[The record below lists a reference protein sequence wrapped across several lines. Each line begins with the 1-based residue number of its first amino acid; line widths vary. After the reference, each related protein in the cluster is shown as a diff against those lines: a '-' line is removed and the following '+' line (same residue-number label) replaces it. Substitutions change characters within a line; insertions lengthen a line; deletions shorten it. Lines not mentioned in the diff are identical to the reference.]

1 MSPCRLTLRFGF
13 FFSFPH
19 DWWNTYSPFT
29 PIAFVSYPFIR
40 LFTLSEPSFGLRFA
54 MGGRI
59 SIFLIRIMGV
69 SFGAGLASGLI
80 VFAPA
85 LLPFSSVFSEGQNS
99 VAESFGCPAS
109 ICILAVLSR
118 RFSPGES
125 TLTRGVDNCN
135 PGNSLKAHPTHL
147 KCKRGGE

>member
-1 MSPCRLTLRFGF
+1 MSTQAALCEF
-13 FFSFPH
+13 FFHSHVIGEIFSIHSYRVCFLSVCSFA
-19 DWWNTYSPFT
+19 Y
-29 PIAFVSYPFIR
+29 
-40 LFTLSEPSFGLRFA
+40 LSEPSFGLRFA

-85 LLPFSSVFSEGQNS
+85 LLPFSSAFSEGPNS
-99 VAESFGCPAS
+99 VAEFFGCPAS
-109 ICILAVLSR
+109 VCILAVLSR

-125 TLTRGVDNCN
+125 TLTRGVDNCD
-135 PGNSLKAHPTHL
+135 PGNSLKAHPIHL